1 MTILIVILVLGSGV
15 FTYKNLE
22 RELFPEIEFPNIF
35 ILTLY
40 PSANPETVMRDVT
53 EPIEEAIENLD
64 GLRDIQSTS
73 SNNLSFVQV
82 TFEFGED
89 MKDAERAIQS
99 SIGSLSLPA
108 DVKKPQVTRLN
119 NNTFPVLQL
128 SVKGDRDIPSLQRIV
143 AELITPK
150 IKKIQG
156 VFSVDVLGEVDEQVN
171 VTVDI
176 QKLKDTGLSLQSLI
190 SAIRTNNNSFSV
202 GEIDQLGK
210 TFPIRSTHELGS
222 VEDVNNLP
230 IGFEPLSTAI
240 ASSQN
245 VKGRRVIRLRDLAVV
260 ELSTAD
266 AASISRTNGGPSLT
280 ISVIKEPD
288 ANTVTVTNRIL
299 QVLDDNSDF
308 PTDVEVFV
316 LQNDGPEVERQ
327 LSNLL
332 REGLLGFL
340 FAMAAV
346 FVFLI
351 NTKPTLIRGMRITLR
366 PTAIIG
372 ISIPLSVLTGVLI
385 MGLSDLS
392 LNFMS
397 LAGLAIAVG
406 RVVDDSIVVLENT
419 YRHLQLGESRI
430 DAAINGT
437 REVGAAIVSSTLTT
451 VVVFVP
457 LAFIQGLVGE
467 FFTPFALS
475 VSYAL
480 LASTLVAL
488 TVVPVLAVIML
499 REGDFPDDSGIG
511 QETLIQR
518 IYTPVLRWSLQHGVL
533 TLAGAICVVIASLL
547 LLLLIP
553 ITFFPGGTPKFITM
567 NLEMPLG
574 SGVKDTFGQVLRVE
588 GVLQAFEES
597 GFIEVYQ
604 VTLGSAADDF
614 GPGAAAG
621 DFTRAGFFLKLSED
635 VPDNIASQIRSD
647 LDLLELGKIGAD
659 LFLNELSEG
668 PPSDALEITVTGGKF
683 SYISNV
689 SDELERQLSGL
700 PGLINVGS
708 DVSQAR
714 DEITIRV
721 NPTLAAEFG
730 LSTKSVGQQIQ
741 QILVGQTVTT
751 IDLDGESLN
760 VVVRGDLDYSNEI
773 DQLKNMN
780 IQGSVEIIKL
790 GLISDIAIEQG
801 PVSISRFDLERSA
814 NITGHIID
822 QDTRA
827 VGQEVEKIISELDL
841 PPSVSIKTGGI
852 FEQINEGFQDVFI
865 AMIVGVV
872 LVYLVMVATL
882 GSIRDPFII
891 VLSLPLAIVGALVA
905 LTVSDRTLSL
915 SALMGFLLLIGVVV
929 TNAIVLITFVKQLRD
944 RGMDIYSA
952 LMEGGRTRV
961 RPILMTAFT
970 TTFALFPL
978 ALSSK
983 DDGGI
988 IGAELATVVIGGLV
1002 SSTFLTL
1009 VSVPVLYQVLH
1020 DSFPNLLRRILRTFT
1035 KNDGVTSE

>member
-1 MTILIVILVLGSGV
+1 M
-15 FTYKNLE
+15 
-22 RELFPEIEFPNIF
+22 
-35 ILTLY
+35 
-40 PSANPETVMRDVT
+40 
-53 EPIEEAIENLD
+53 
-64 GLRDIQSTS
+64 
-73 SNNLSFVQV
+73 
-82 TFEFGED
+82 
-89 MKDAERAIQS
+89 
-99 SIGSLSLPA
+99 
-108 DVKKPQVTRLN
+108 
-119 NNTFPVLQL
+119 
-128 SVKGDRDIPSLQRIV
+128 
-143 AELITPK
+143 
-150 IKKIQG
+150 
-156 VFSVDVLGEVDEQVN
+156 
-171 VTVDI
+171 
-176 QKLKDTGLSLQSLI
+176 
-190 SAIRTNNNSFSV
+190 
-202 GEIDQLGK
+202 
-210 TFPIRSTHELGS
+210 
-222 VEDVNNLP
+222 
-230 IGFEPLSTAI
+230 
-240 ASSQN
+240 
-245 VKGRRVIRLRDLAVV
+245 
-260 ELSTAD
+260 
-266 AASISRTNGGPSLT
+266 
-280 ISVIKEPD
+280 
-288 ANTVTVTNRIL
+288 
-299 QVLDDNSDF
+299 
-308 PTDVEVFV
+308 
-316 LQNDGPEVERQ
+316 
-327 LSNLL
+327 
-332 REGLLGFL
+332 
-340 FAMAAV
+340 
-346 FVFLI
+346 
-351 NTKPTLIRGMRITLR
+351 
-366 PTAIIG
+366 
-372 ISIPLSVLTGVLI
+372 
-385 MGLSDLS
+385 
-392 LNFMS
+392 
-397 LAGLAIAVG
+397 
-406 RVVDDSIVVLENT
+406 
-419 YRHLQLGESRI
+419 
-430 DAAINGT
+430 
-437 REVGAAIVSSTLTT
+437 
-451 VVVFVP
+451 
-457 LAFIQGLVGE
+457 
-467 FFTPFALS
+467 
-475 VSYAL
+475 
-480 LASTLVAL
+480 
-488 TVVPVLAVIML
+488 
-499 REGDFPDDSGIG
+499 
-511 QETLIQR
+511 
-518 IYTPVLRWSLQHGVL
+518 L

-621 DFTRAGFFLKLSED
+621 DFSRAGFFLKLSED